1 LSSAKPIAKVPRKS
15 AGLCVPFLYK
25 IMSKQEWEKA
35 QAQGIYEG
43 SEVDRKDGF
52 IHLSTAHQVR
62 ATAQKHFSGRAGLLL
77 VSVLEKNIGKN
88 LKWEASRGGD
98 LFPHIYGTLQLDAM
112 SEAVPLPL
120 VNGAHQF
127 PEGLPKCACS
137 ISASGRCARCSIAWM
152 QKQRMA

>member
-1 LSSAKPIAKVPRKS
+1 MSSAKPIAKVPRIS
-15 AGLCVPFLYK
+15 AGLRVPFLYK
-25 IMSKQEWEKA
+25 IMSKQEWENA

-43 SEVDRKDGF
+43 SDVDRRDGF
-52 IHLSTAHQVR
+52 IHLSAAHQVR
-62 ATAQKHFSGRAGLLL
+62 ATAQKHFPGKADLMLI
-77 VSVLEKNIGKN
+77 SVAQENLGPR

-127 PEGLPKCACS
+127 PEGLPK
-137 ISASGRCARCSIAWM
+137 
-152 QKQRMA
+152 